1 MSHRATGWSRPCR
14 PLGGRAIGILAA
26 LLLVGAPTAVAALPS
41 PGGLPIATTTTRT
54 GRGFGPLALLPVTG
68 SAGGDHEQQVT
79 RLVVHRYQ
87 EESDGQADGLR
98 WMQGRYYGVDPNG
111 QGCYLIETVV
121 RQPDGSILWQRTHE
135 PFDFPCEQRRVLCR
149 TDSGRWRR
157 VRSETSLAL
166 GYDVPVSSVR
176 AYHMA
181 PNPLPV
187 VVGYW
192 GMPVA
197 SGCESPPDYLWHES
211 RPALASRRAYEPT
224 PFPHPQLELVWVEL
238 SPYLLP

>member
-1 MSHRATGWSRPCR
+1 MNHRTAGFPRPR
-14 PLGGRAIGILAA
+14 RALGGPIGILA
-26 LLLVGAPTAVAALPS
+26 LLLAGTAAAVAALPMS
-41 PGGLPIATTTTRT
+41 GGLSIAATTTRT

-79 RLVVHRYQ
+79 RLVVRRYQ

-98 WMQGRYYGVDPNG
+98 WMQGRYYWVDANG

-121 RQPDGSILWQRTHE
+121 RRPDGSILWQRTHE
-135 PFDFPCEQRRVLCR
+135 PFDFPCEQRRVLCP

-166 GYDVPVSSVR
+166 GYDVLLSSSRV
-176 AYHMA
+176 YNVA

-192 GMPVA
+192 GVPVA
-197 SGCESPPDYLWHES
+197 SPCESLPDYLWHES
-211 RPALASRRAYEPT
+211 RTALAPRRSCQPT
-224 PFPHPQLELVWVEL
+224 PFPRHQLELVWVEL
-238 SPYLLP
+238 TPYLVP